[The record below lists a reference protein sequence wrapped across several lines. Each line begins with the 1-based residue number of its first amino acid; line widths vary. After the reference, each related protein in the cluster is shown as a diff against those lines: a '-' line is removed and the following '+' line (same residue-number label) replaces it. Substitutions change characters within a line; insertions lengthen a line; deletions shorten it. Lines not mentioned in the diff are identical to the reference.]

1 MAKPASSTKFLIP
14 VYGMMIVCL
23 FLGIYNFV
31 QKPKIAFIRS
41 ATVLEKYQGM
51 KEAQHLYHQKLQ
63 EWQRNSD
70 TLEARYQKQLATIQ
84 SKASEW
90 SEAEKQSH
98 EFSLQQIQAKMVQ
111 YQQEVERLSLEEN
124 EKLIQGALNQLNSV
138 VEEYARKKD
147 FDLVLGVTLSG
158 NIMYGDDYIDI
169 TDEVISHLNKTYIQ

>member
-1 MAKPASSTKFLIP
+1 MFKSATNTKFLIP
-14 VYGMMIVCL
+14 LYGIMAVCL
-23 FLGIYNFV
+23 FLGIYNFI

-41 ATVLEKYQGM
+41 TTVLQQYQGM
-51 KEAQHLYHQKLQ
+51 KEAQQLYNQKLQ
-63 EWQRNSD
+63 DWQRNAD
-70 TLEARYQKQLATIQ
+70 TLQSRYQKQLVVIQ
-84 SKASEW
+84 NKAAKW

-98 EFSLQQIQAKMVQ
+98 DFVLQQMQAKMEQ
-111 YQQEVERLSLEEN
+111 YEEEIKKLSVEEN

-138 VEEYARKKD
+138 VEQYARQRD